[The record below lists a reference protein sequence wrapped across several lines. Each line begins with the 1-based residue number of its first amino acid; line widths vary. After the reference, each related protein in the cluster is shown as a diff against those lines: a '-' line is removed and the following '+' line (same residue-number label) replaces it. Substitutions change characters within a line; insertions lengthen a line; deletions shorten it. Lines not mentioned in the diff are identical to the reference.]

1 MIITKTKKVNEI
13 SMSVL
18 YIYSVFFLSLSFF
31 VLSFLLLW
39 VILQENALVML
50 KPIDTNQRV

>member
-18 YIYSVFFLSLSFF
+18 YIYSVFFFLSLFF
-31 VLSFLLLW
+31 CLEFFIVVSYFAR
-39 VILQENALVML
+39 ECPCDAE
-50 KPIDTNQRV
+50 TN

>member
-18 YIYSVFFLSLSFF
+18 YIYSVFSLSFF
-31 VLSFLLLW
+31 FCLEFFIVVSYFAR
-39 VILQENALVML
+39 ECPCDAE
-50 KPIDTNQRV
+50 TN